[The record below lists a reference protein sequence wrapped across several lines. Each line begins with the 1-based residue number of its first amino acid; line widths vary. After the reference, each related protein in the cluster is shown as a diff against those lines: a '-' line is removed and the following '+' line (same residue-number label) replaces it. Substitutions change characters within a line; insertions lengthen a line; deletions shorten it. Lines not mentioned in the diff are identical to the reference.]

1 MTLRSRL
8 VLLFGF
14 VALAVSVVVG
24 ASSYRAT
31 SSEVTAT
38 TDGFLQAR
46 AVDVANG
53 VRQAPSGRRPLP
65 RNRGGDGGGNRGD
78 DALTTLAFDPDAIV
92 QSTSANG
99 VVNGT
104 SGGDLPITDAT
115 QRMIDARPLII
126 RPQLGRFEDITVDG
140 EPYRMFSLAVPGGG
154 AIQVARSTAE
164 DDSLLRSLLTR
175 FGLIAAAATVGAS
188 LLGWW
193 IARRT
198 TQPLRRLA
206 DVAASVAETRDF
218 SIEVPV
224 ERSDEIGTLA
234 TSLRTMLAALETSRR
249 QQHSLVQDASH
260 ELRTPLTSLRA
271 NVALLERIENS
282 AAPLS
287 SAPVSPGDRA
297 AVLAAISA
305 EVTELGSLF
314 DELIDLAADSDDR
327 NAPLVPLRLDEAV
340 ERAVRRW
347 EQRTGRVI
355 DLRTEPITVNG
366 NEVMLERAVTNLI
379 GNAYKFSP
387 PDEPIEVVI
396 TSLGTAQLGGR
407 GLAERVVGV
416 SVRDGGPGIAISD
429 RTRVFDRFHR
439 SEATRTMPGSG
450 LGLAIVAQIVEH
462 HGGEVWATESDRG
475 GADVGFRLAV
485 VDD

>member
-31 SSEVTAT
+31 SSEVAT
-38 TDGFLQAR
+38 TTDDFLRAR
-46 AVDVANG
+46 AVDIAEGARESPRN
-53 VRQAPSGRRPLP
+53 RRPQ
-65 RNRGGDGGGNRGD
+65 RGGDGSPVPN
-78 DALTTLAFDPDAIV
+78 LAFDPDAIV
-92 QSTSANG
+92 QSTGADGN
-99 VVNGT
+99 VDGT
-104 SGGDLPITDAT
+104 SGGDLPVTDAT
-115 QRMIDARPLII
+115 RRMIAARPLVI
-126 RPQLGRFEDITVDG
+126 RPQLGLFEDVVVDG
-140 EPYRMFSLAVPGGG
+140 ESYRMFSLAVPRGG

-164 DDSLLRSLLTR
+164 DNDLLRSLLTR

-193 IARRT
+193 IARQT
-198 TQPLRRLA
+198 TRPLRRLA
-206 DVAASVAETRDF
+206 EVAATVADTRDF
-218 SIEVPV
+218 SIDVPV

-234 TSLRTMLAALETSRR
+234 TSLRTMLTALETSRR

-271 NVALLERIENS
+271 NVALLERIEGS
-282 AAPLS
+282 GATVAPE
-287 SAPVSPGDRA
+287 DRA

-305 EVTELGSLF
+305 EVAELGSLF

-327 NAPLVPLRLDEAV
+327 DAPLVELRLDQVV
-340 ERAVRRW
+340 ERAVQRW

-355 DLRTEPITVNG
+355 EVRTEPVTIKG
-366 NEVMLERAVTNLI
+366 NDVMLERAVTNLI
-379 GNAYKFSP
+379 GNAHKFSP
-387 PDEPIEVVI
+387 PEAPIVVVVE
-396 TSLGTAQLGGR
+396 TLDGDASHGALR
-407 GLAERVVGV
+407 GARSVGV
-416 SVRDGGPGIAISD
+416 SVCDGGPGIPVAD
-429 RTRVFDRFHR
+429 RARVFDRFHR
-439 SEATRTMPGSG
+439 AETTRTMPGSG

-475 GADVGFRLAV
+475 GADVGFRLLV
-485 VDD
+485 LDD